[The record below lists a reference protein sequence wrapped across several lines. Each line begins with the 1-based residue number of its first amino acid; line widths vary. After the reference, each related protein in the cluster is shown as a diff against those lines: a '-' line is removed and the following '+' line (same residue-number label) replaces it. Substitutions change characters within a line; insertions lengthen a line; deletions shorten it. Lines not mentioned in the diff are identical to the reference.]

1 MEEHLQSNVLSR
13 LDRDTSVKDKVAD
26 LIVAAIVG
34 QIEACLQGKTPARPA
49 SGKSKAGEPLRAYV
63 ESISVEGFRGIG
75 PQARLSLH
83 AGPGLTLVV
92 GRNGSGKSSFSEAVE
107 LLLTGE
113 NQRWGAKRA
122 KVWREGWR
130 NLHRPDFAR
139 IDAKF
144 VIDGKATPY
153 TVTRTWNAGEPLEAG
168 QASVLH
174 DGKSELLDSLGWTQP
189 LATYRPFL
197 SYNEL
202 SSMLEE
208 GPAKLFDALAGI
220 LGLEDIVSA
229 ADDLRDTRI
238 SRTKVHKEV
247 LGKAD
252 EIRRSLQTIHDRR
265 AAQTLEAL
273 DRKPWDLE
281 SVAALASGARTD
293 EENSE
298 LRSLRELAN
307 LQGPDSG
314 SVHSAVSGIRSA
326 VSYLSTISGT
336 DAGRARRRAEILE
349 KALELHQH
357 DGGADCPVCGRASA
371 LNDKWRS
378 DAAEEVQKLRT
389 EGESADAAHRN
400 LIQAERWARQWIT
413 SPPRSIVDTELLS
426 LWNAWKSG
434 ATKTGTELAAHLES
448 QAPALDREIQRVRQ
462 AAQADLLKRE
472 DAWRPVAEALSAWLP
487 AARTMT
493 SELAAVNSLKSAE
506 DWLRN
511 TATQIHN
518 ERFEPIKERVKRIWE
533 LLRTQ
538 SHVELEDI
546 TFQGRSTSRRV
557 SLDVT
562 VDGVSS
568 AALGVMSQGELHS
581 LALSLFLPRAT
592 LEYSPFR
599 FLMIDDPVQS
609 MDTARVDGLARVLEL
624 VAKKRQVVIF
634 THDDRLPEALR
645 RLKIE
650 ANMIEVVRRDKSVVE
665 LREASITPK

>member
-13 LDRDTSVKDKVAD
+13 LDRDSSVKDKVAD
-26 LIVAAIVG
+26 LIVAALLG
-34 QIEACLQGKTPARPA
+34 QIEACLEGKNPSRPESAKRA
-49 SGKSKAGEPLRAYV
+49 SGVPLRAYV

-75 PQARLSLH
+75 PQARLSLP

-92 GRNGSGKSSFSEAVE
+92 GRNGSGKSSFSEALE
-107 LLLTGE
+107 LLLTGD
-113 NQRWGAKRA
+113 NQRWGSKRA
-122 KVWREGWR
+122 KVWKEGWR
-130 NLHRPDFAR
+130 NLHHRDFAR

-144 VIDGKATPY
+144 VIDGKAAPC
-153 TVTRTWNAGEPLEAG
+153 TVTRVWSAGESLDRGE
-168 QASVLH
+168 ASVLQ
-174 DGKSELLDSLGWTQP
+174 DGKSQPLDSLGWTQP

-220 LGLEDIVSA
+220 LGLEDIVAA
-229 ADDLRDTRI
+229 ADDLRNTRM

-247 LGKAD
+247 LAKLD
-252 EIRRSLQTIHDRR
+252 EIRLKLQTIGDER
-265 AAQTLEAL
+265 AVQTLTALERTPWNL
-273 DRKPWDLE
+273 DR
-281 SVAALASGARTD
+281 VAALVSGGRTD

-298 LRSLRELAN
+298 IRSLRELAN

-314 SVHSAVSGIRSA
+314 SVHSAAGGIRSA
-326 VSYLSTISGT
+326 LSYLNELSAT
-336 DAGRARRRAEILE
+336 DAGKARRRADILE

-357 DGGADCPVCGRASA
+357 DGAADCPVCGKASA

-378 DAAEEVQKLRT
+378 DAVEEVRKLRA
-389 EGESADAAHRN
+389 EGESADAAQRN
-400 LIQAERWARQWIT
+400 LVQAERWARQWIT
-413 SPPRSIVDTELLS
+413 SPPRSVVDSALLS
-426 LWNAWKSG
+426 IWNTWKSG
-434 ATKTGTELAAHLES
+434 ATKTGTDLAAHLETH
-448 QAPALDREIQRVRQ
+448 APALDREIQRVRQ
-462 AAQADLLKRE
+462 TAEAELLKRE
-472 DAWRPVAEALSAWLP
+472 DAWRPLAEALSAWLP
-487 AARTMT
+487 GARKMA
-493 SELAAVNSLKSAE
+493 SEIAAVNSLKAAE

-562 VDGVSS
+562 VDGVPST
-568 AALGVMSQGELHS
+568 ALGVMSQGELHS

-592 LEYSPFR
+592 LESSPFR
-599 FLMIDDPVQS
+599 FLLIDDPVQS

-650 ANMIEVVRRDKSVVE
+650 AHIIEVVRRENSVVE
-665 LREASITPK
+665 LRGRNA